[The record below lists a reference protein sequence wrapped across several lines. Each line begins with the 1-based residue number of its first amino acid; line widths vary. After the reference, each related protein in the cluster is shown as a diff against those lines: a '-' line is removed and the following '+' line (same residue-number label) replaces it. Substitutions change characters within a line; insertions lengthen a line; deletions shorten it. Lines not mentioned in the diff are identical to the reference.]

1 MDNRLP
7 DVTVAAQNIN
17 TGQAVVFIVPLNGF
31 AAALERHVRDY
42 EVDVMNLQRAS
53 ALAAPDGALA
63 GSLANLQ
70 AVAQKPAT

>member
-31 AAALERHVRDY
+31 AAALERTIQLGSRRARCEAASGVR
-42 EVDVMNLQRAS
+42 S
-53 ALAAPDGALA
+53 ATSRRNSEGGLHR
-63 GSLANLQ
+63 
-70 AVAQKPAT
+70 PA